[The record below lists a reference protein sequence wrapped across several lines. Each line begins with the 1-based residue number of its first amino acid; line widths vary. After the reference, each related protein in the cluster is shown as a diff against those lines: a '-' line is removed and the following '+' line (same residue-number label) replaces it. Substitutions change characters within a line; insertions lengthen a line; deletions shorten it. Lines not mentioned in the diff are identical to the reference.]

1 MSEERTIYVI
11 RHGSTELNEKHQIR
25 GHANVPLSALGR
37 EEVRKLGAKLA
48 SSNIGI
54 IFHSDLDRARDTADA
69 VAQATGAKDFSS
81 KLLRPWDLGDYTG
94 RASSQV
100 HPSIVSAAENTP
112 GRPVKGGESFDTFVD
127 RARRGIIHALVS
139 SEGAP
144 LALVTHHRVER
155 WLQAKRAAGW
165 PSGREVDL
173 EVMFQHGEDPAHA
186 EKLSIPLAW
195 LGDNPALRGSDV
207 RGPDSADGG
216 KSRG

>member
-69 VAQATGAKDFSS
+69 VAQATGAKNFSS

-94 RASSQV
+94 RASSRCIRASLV
-100 HPSIVSAAENTP
+100 RLRTLRG
-112 GRPVKGGESFDTFVD
+112 GRS
-127 RARRGIIHALVS
+127 
-139 SEGAP
+139 
-144 LALVTHHRVER
+144 
-155 WLQAKRAAGW
+155 RAA
-165 PSGREVDL
+165 R
-173 EVMFQHGEDPAHA
+173 A
-186 EKLSIPLAW
+186 SIRSWIARAGASFTRW
-195 LGDNPALRGSDV
+195 
-207 RGPDSADGG
+207 
-216 KSRG
+216 